1 MTFEVYL
8 GRALAFLF
16 ILLAVTLQSSNAQN
30 ATYGPHLWDKPLDP
44 AIFEK
49 RVNEQL
55 DLAQKS
61 VDQILAVKG
70 PRTIE
75 NTLVPYDNAVQYLD
89 TAGYA
94 VGGDADCE
102 SRLRH
107 SRSGAGMIQKVS
119 AVATALAL
127 NQALYHALAALD
139 VSKADPATQYYV
151 QRTLLEFRLAGVDKD
166 DATRA
171 RIKTLNDE
179 ITKYS
184 TQFERN
190 LQESQLK
197 VVVKDPKELD
207 GLPED
212 FIKAH
217 KPAADGTIT
226 LTSDSPDVTPVLKFC
241 QERRPAQA
249 DLSCLQQPR
258 LSAERRG
265 AGRPAEEARG
275 TGQPAGLQALGR
287 HECRRQ
293 DGGERAKHREVHRRD
308 RRGVEARGRA
318 RIQDAAGGG
327 AEAGPVAAADRHCRT
342 ATTTSSS
349 FAAASSTSTRRRR
362 GPTSPTTGCSRAF
375 STSLP
380 SSST

>member
-1 MTFEVYL
+1 MTFDVYS
-8 GRALAFLF
+8 GRTLAFLC
-16 ILLAVTLQSSNAQN
+16 ILLASTLQSSSAQT

-55 DLAQKS
+55 DLVQKS
-61 VDQILAVKG
+61 IDQVLAVKG

-75 NTLVPYDNAVQYLD
+75 NTLVPFDNAVQCLD
-89 TAGYA
+89 TAGMQ
-94 VGGDADCE
+94 
-102 SRLRH
+102 
-107 SRSGAGMIQKVS
+107 SGVMQTVSPDSAIRDRAQVMIQKVS
-119 AVATALAL
+119 AVQTALTL
-127 NQALYHALAALD
+127 NQSIYHALAALD

-184 TQFERN
+184 TQFGRN

-217 KPAADGTIT
+217 KPAADGNIT
-226 LTSDSPDVTPVLKFC
+226 LTSDSPDVDT
-241 QERRPAQA
+241 
-249 DLSCLQQPR
+249 
-258 LSAERRG
+258 SA
-265 AGRPAEEARG
+265 
-275 TGQPAGLQALGR
+275 
-287 HECRRQ
+287 
-293 DGGERAKHREVHRRD
+293 
-308 RRGVEARGRA
+308 
-318 RIQDAAGGG
+318 
-327 AEAGPVAAADRHCRT
+327 
-342 ATTTSSS
+342 
-349 FAAASSTSTRRRR
+349 
-362 GPTSPTTGCSRAF
+362 
-375 STSLP
+375 
-380 SSST
+380 